1 MRRSRALTLI
11 IALLLF
17 AAAAPAAAQGDSVC
31 FPETNQC
38 IAGPLLAWWRAAGGL
53 ASVGLPLTPL
63 RDEPV
68 EGQPARVQWFERTR
82 AELSA
87 DGSVRLGRIGADLLA
102 AQGRDWRDFPTSP
115 PQPGCEHFPATG
127 HQLCGLLL
135 RTWQASGGIAALGM
149 PLSGPRAE
157 QLADG
162 RTYDVQWLERGRLEL
177 HPDLPPP
184 YDVQLG
190 RLGAEIMA
198 APPAPLGLS
207 ARDGRLAFE
216 STAGL
221 DLGLFPGADPARAS
235 FVNVASAAGAERAAL
250 TRSHAQRDEAPAWSP
265 DGSKIA
271 FHSPRAGGLPEIY
284 VIDAD
289 GANLTRLTYNDAADG
304 FPAWSPDGSR
314 IAFAS
319 ERDGN
324 WEIYVMAADGSA
336 QTNVSR
342 SPGSTD
348 TQPAWAPD
356 GSRIAFRSTVFGH
369 DDEILAMAPDGSGV
383 TNLSR
388 SPGSNEAAPA
398 WSPDG
403 SQIAFES
410 NRDGNREIY
419 VMAADGSGQANLSR
433 SPGGDEAPAWSPDGK
448 NLAFESDRDGNREVY
463 LMRADGSGQANL
475 SRSPLSD
482 ERHPSWASAQTVAAD
497 PCADVPEPV
506 SARVAPSRCPRADEA
521 VTVHVFGFL
530 AGARFEYRVTGPDG
544 VRSPPL
550 VGGHVNAHGELTG
563 IQFPARSLA
572 PGRWHFAFT
581 FFTEGASLHAAS
593 ADLRVAP

>member
-1 MRRSRALTLI
+1 MRQSRTLI
-11 IALLLF
+11 LIALLLF
-17 AAAAPAAAQGDSVC
+17 TAAAPAAAQSPSLC

-38 IAGPLLAWWRAAGGL
+38 LADPILAWWRAAGGL
-53 ASVGLPLTPL
+53 ASIGLPLTPL

-68 EGQPARVQWFERTR
+68 EGLPSRVQWFERTR
-82 AELSA
+82 AELNA

-102 AQGRDWRDFPTSP
+102 AQGRDWRDFPASA
-115 PQPGCEHFPATG
+115 PQPDCQHFPATG

-135 RTWQASGGIAALGM
+135 RTWQASGGITSLGM

-157 QLADG
+157 QLGDG

-177 HPDLPPP
+177 HPDLSPP

-198 APPAPLGLS
+198 APPAPLGLT

-216 STAGL
+216 SSAGL

-235 FVNVASAAGAERAAL
+235 FIHVASAAGAERTAI
-250 TRSHAQRDEAPAWSP
+250 TRSHAQRDEAPVWSP
-265 DGSKIA
+265 DGTQIA
-271 FHSPRAGGLPEIY
+271 FHSPRAGGLPDIS
-284 VIDAD
+284 VVDAD
-289 GANLTRLTYNDAADG
+289 GANLTRLTSHPAADG
-304 FPAWSPDGSR
+304 FPSWSPDGTH

-324 WEIYVMAADGSA
+324 WEIYVMAADGSG
-336 QTNVSR
+336 QTNISR
-342 SPGSTD
+342 RPGSTD
-348 TQPAWAPD
+348 TQPAWSPD

-369 DDEILAMAPDGSGV
+369 DDEILTMAPDGSDV

-388 SPGSNEAAPA
+388 SPDSHEDAPA

-419 VMAADGSGQANLSR
+419 LMAADGSGQTNLSH
-433 SPGGDEAPAWSPDGK
+433 SSGDDYAPAWSPDGAK
-448 NLAFESDRDGNREVY
+448 IAFESDRDGNREVY
-463 LMRADGSGQANL
+463 LMRRDGSDPTNL

-482 ERHPSWASAQTVAAD
+482 ERHPSWAPTPAIAAD
-497 PCADVPEPV
+497 PCADVPEPI
-506 SARVAPSRCPRADEA
+506 SARVSPSRCPHANEA
-521 VTVHVFGFL
+521 VTLHVFGFL
-530 AGARFEYRVTGPDG
+530 AGARFEYRVTDPHG

-550 VGGHVNAHGELTG
+550 AGGHVNAHGELTG
-563 IQFPARSLA
+563 IQFPAHTLT

-593 ADLRVAP
+593 VDLRIAP